1 MATKKEVT
9 PKTPTATVNA
19 PKAVKKVA
27 AAKATATKAEV
38 KVKTVKA
45 EVKTKAPKVVKVVA
59 PKATVKAKATK
70 VAKAAAP
77 KTVKVAVVKAEVKP
91 KTTKAPKAEVAPQ
104 VAPAKKAAASKSVK
118 KVTFALPK
126 EAVAKAKA
134 VVLVGDFN
142 NWAVEKSIALT
153 KQKDGSFKTTVELE
167 SGKEYQY
174 RFLLNGETWENAWD
188 APKYVSSPFGG
199 DNSVVFA

>member
-9 PKTPTATVNA
+9 PKTPTAVTKASKAVKTVAVAKVTA
-19 PKAVKKVA
+19 PKAK
-27 AAKATATKAEV
+27 V

-45 EVKTKAPKVVKVVA
+45 EVKTKAPKA
-59 PKATVKAKATK
+59 AVKAKATK
-70 VAKAAAP
+70 VAKVAAP
-77 KTVKVAVVKAEVKP
+77 KAVKVAVVKAEVKP

-118 KVTFALPK
+118 KVTFTLPK
-126 EAVAKAKA
+126 EAVAKAKTVA
-134 VVLVGDFN
+134 LVGDFN

>member
-9 PKTPTATVNA
+9 PKTPTAAVKATKTV
-19 PKAVKKVA
+19 KAVVKT
-27 AAKATATKAEV
+27 TAPKAEV
-38 KVKTVKA
+38 KAKTIKA
-45 EVKTKAPKVVKVVA
+45 EVKTKAPKVVKV
-59 PKATVKAKATK
+59 
-70 VAKAAAP
+70 AAP
-77 KTVKVAVVKAEVKP
+77 KTVKVAVAKVDVKT

-104 VAPAKKAAASKSVK
+104 SAPTKKAAASISVK
-118 KVTFALPK
+118 KVTFTLPK
-126 EAVAKAKA
+126 EAVAKAKT

>member
-9 PKTPTATVNA
+9 PKTPTAAVKA
-19 PKAVKKVA
+19 PKAVKTV
-27 AAKATATKAEV
+27 AKATAPKAEV

-45 EVKTKAPKVVKVVA
+45 EVKTKAPKVVKATA
-59 PKATVKAKATK
+59 PKAEVKTKAKAVK
-70 VAKAAAP
+70 VAAP
-77 KTVKVAVVKAEVKP
+77 KAVKVAVVKAEVKT
-91 KTTKAPKAEVAPQ
+91 KTAKAPKAEVAPQ
-104 VAPAKKAAASKSVK
+104 TAPAKKAAAAKSVK
-118 KVTFALPK
+118 SVTFALPK
-126 EAVAKAKA
+126 AAVAKAKT

>member
-1 MATKKEVT
+1 MATKKEVS
-9 PKTPTATVNA
+9 PKTPKAEAKA
-19 PKAVKKVA
+19 PKAVKAVV
-27 AAKATATKAEV
+27 KATAPKAEA

-45 EVKTKAPKVVKVVA
+45 EVKTKA
-59 PKATVKAKATK
+59 VKAVKS
-70 VAKAAAP
+70 AAP
-77 KTVKVAVVKAEVKP
+77 KAEVKAKTP
-91 KTTKAPKAEVAPQ
+91 KAVKVAAPKAEVKAKAPKAEVAPQ
-104 VAPAKKAAASKSVK
+104 VAPAKKAAAAKSVK

-126 EAVAKAKA
+126 EAVVKVKTVA
-134 VVLVGDFN
+134 LVGDFN
-142 NWAVEKSIALT
+142 NWAIEKGISLT

-199 DNSVVFA
+199 ENSVVFA